1 MRLYSGKIP
10 VIAAEIVKKLVDD
23 GDIETSNP
31 KEVDLDI
38 SAILNEYLKTER
50 LVAEKAKDLMER
62 RDLPYNQF
70 GKIKRLVAEEQ
81 GFLMGEE
88 GVSWMCNQI
97 LDFFMHQSKFVD
109 EIYADDHVMRGKMKD
124 VFRKHMMVDEELD
137 HEVRERIRNLE
148 EGSVAWEVEYK
159 KVMEQM
165 KRKHGLDRK

>member
-1 MRLYSGKIP
+1 
-10 VIAAEIVKKLVDD
+10 
-23 GDIETSNP
+23 
-31 KEVDLDI
+31 
-38 SAILNEYLKTER
+38 
-50 LVAEKAKDLMER
+50 
-62 RDLPYNQF
+62 
-70 GKIKRLVAEEQ
+70 
-81 GFLMGEE
+81 
-88 GVSWMCNQI
+88 MCNQI

-165 KRKHGLDRK
+165 KRKHGLNRK